1 MIYRSEWQDPAKP
14 VTGPARK
21 AATTATIVH
30 YEGGGRTSHVADG
43 AQWCR
48 NAQSYYLSRPPPDDF
63 SLGYNYAVIS
73 AGPQDGLAYEIR
85 GTDINNAANK
95 GDDRDGF
102 PYNANDYTRSIIV
115 LGIEGQAM
123 TAAAMWAVSD
133 LTVGDLFGHLDV
145 DSTSC
150 PGDPYYAQ
158 LPAIRQLATNP
169 PEDDMPHLIVKIFK
183 PPADMPGNPP
193 WLLAIDGAVRYA
205 SSSDAAAVADHEV
218 LNSEQYP
225 LMLKS
230 ANLD

>member
-1 MIYRSEWQDPAKP
+1 MIYRSEWEDPAKP

-73 AGPQDGLAYEIR
+73 GGPQDGTAYEIR

-102 PYNANDYTRSIIV
+102 PYNSNDYTRSIIV
-115 LGIEGQAM
+115 LGIQGVPM
-123 TAAAMWAVSD
+123 TAAAMTAVAQ
-133 LTVGDLFGHLDV
+133 LTVGDLVGHRDV
-145 DSTSC
+145 ARTSC
-150 PGDPYYAQ
+150 PGDPYYSQ
-158 LPAIRQLATNP
+158 IPLIGTTP
-169 PEDDMPHLIVKIFK
+169 PEEDDMPLIAIIYK
-183 PPADMPGNPP
+183 PPPELPGNPP
-193 WLLAIDGAVRYA
+193 WLLAIDGSVRYA
-205 SSSDAAAVADHEV
+205 ASADAEAVTDHVV